1 MKEKRYVIIGN
12 STAAIAAA
20 ENIRKLDKTGSI
32 TFLSEEEYPAYG
44 RPLISYYLLGK
55 TRAENMS
62 VRPADFYEKLGATL
76 RLGVRAERIDT
87 AKRQVILRGGERIRY
102 DKLLVATGS
111 RPFVPNVEGYEKV
124 KDKFTFM
131 TFSDALALE
140 KKLTPQAR
148 VLIVGAGL
156 IGLKCVE
163 GILDRVGSVTVVD
176 LAARIL
182 PSILDE
188 EGSAIV
194 QERLEA
200 RGVSFIL
207 GDCAVRYAPGLA
219 TLRSGKGVPFDILVI
234 AAGVRPNVSL
244 VREAGGEVN
253 RGIVVND
260 RQKTTIPDVY
270 AAGDNCESYDIC
282 SGTRR
287 ILALL
292 PNAAFR
298 GETAGRNM
306 AGGDAAFDKAAPF
319 NALGLFDT
327 HIATAGVYEG
337 ETYTDTSE
345 GYKKL
350 FVKDNKLVG
359 FILIDCIERAGIY
372 TSLIREQTPLD
383 TVDFELLKKNP
394 VLMAFA
400 RGTRE
405 EYLTRRR

>member
-1 MKEKRYVIIGN
+1 MQYVIIGN
-12 STAAIAAA
+12 STAATFAI
-20 ENIRKLDKTGSI
+20 EGIRAVDKAGSI
-32 TFLSEEEYPAYG
+32 TVISDETRPAYG
-44 RPLISYYLLGK
+44 RPLISYYLYGRIKL
-55 TRAENMS
+55 ENTDYRS
-62 VRPADFYEKLGATL
+62 ASFYTDNGVTVKY
-76 RLGVRAERIDT
+76 GVRAEKIDPEKKNV
-87 AKRQVILRGGERIRY
+87 ALSDGSAIGY

-111 RPFVPNVEGYEKV
+111 SPLVPPAEGLDTVQYH
-124 KDKFTFM
+124 TFM
-131 TFSDALALE
+131 TMDSALALE
-140 KKLTPQAR
+140 KELSPEKR
-148 VLIVGAGL
+148 VLVVGAGL

-194 QERLEA
+194 QERLGA

-219 TLRSGKGVPFDILVI
+219 TLRSGKEVPFDILVI

-260 RQKTTIPDVY
+260 RQETTIPDVY

-292 PNAAFR
+292 PNAAFQ

-337 ETYTDTSE
+337 EAYTDTSE

-400 RGTRE
+400 RGTRAE
-405 EYLTRRR
+405 ILTRRR

>member
-1 MKEKRYVIIGN
+1 MQYVIIGN
-12 STAAIAAA
+12 STAATFAI
-20 ENIRKLDKTGSI
+20 EGIRAIDRAGSI
-32 TFLSEEEYPAYG
+32 TVISDETRPAYG
-44 RPLISYYLLGK
+44 RPLISYYLYGRIKL
-55 TRAENMS
+55 ENTDYRS
-62 VRPADFYEKLGATL
+62 ASFYTDNGVTL
-76 RLGVRAERIDT
+76 KYGVRAEKIDPKKKT
-87 AKRQVILRGGERIRY
+87 VALSDGSTIGY

-111 RPFVPNVEGYEKV
+111 SPLVPPADGLDTV
-124 KDKFTFM
+124 KYHTFM
-131 TFSDALALE
+131 TMDAALALE
-140 KKLTPQAR
+140 KELSPEKR
-148 VLIVGAGL
+148 VLVVGAGL

-194 QERLEA
+194 QKRLEA
-200 RGVSFIL
+200 RGVNFVL

-219 TLRSGKGVPFDILVI
+219 TLRSGREVPFDILVI

-260 RQKTTIPDVY
+260 RQETTIPDVY

-292 PNAAFR
+292 PNAAFQ

-337 ETYTDTSE
+337 EAYTDLSE

-372 TSLIREQTPLD
+372 TSLIREQTPLT

-394 VLMAFA
+394 ALMAFA

>member
-1 MKEKRYVIIGN
+1 MQYVIIGN
-12 STAAIAAA
+12 STAATFAI
-20 ENIRKLDKTGSI
+20 ECIRAIDRAGSI
-32 TFLSEEEYPAYG
+32 TVISDETRPAYG
-44 RPLISYYLLGK
+44 RPLISYYLYGRIRL
-55 TRAENMS
+55 ENTAY
-62 VRPADFYEKLGATL
+62 RPASFYTDNGVTL
-76 RLGVRAERIDT
+76 KYGVRAEKIDPKKKT
-87 AKRQVILRGGERIRY
+87 VALSDGSTIGY

-111 RPFVPNVEGYEKV
+111 SPLVPPADGLDAV
-124 KDKFTFM
+124 KYHTFM
-131 TFSDALALE
+131 TMDAALALE
-140 KKLTPQAR
+140 KELSPEKR
-148 VLIVGAGL
+148 VLVVGAGL

-200 RGVSFIL
+200 RGVNFVL

-219 TLRSGKGVPFDILVI
+219 TLRSGKEVPFDILVI

-260 RQKTTIPDVY
+260 RQETTIPDVY

-292 PNAAFR
+292 PNAAFQ

-337 ETYTDTSE
+337 EAYTDLSE

-359 FILIDCIERAGIY
+359 FILIDCIGRAGIY
-372 TSLIREQTPLD
+372 TSLIREQTPLT

-394 VLMAFA
+394 ALMAFA

>member
-1 MKEKRYVIIGN
+1 MQYVIIGN
-12 STAAIAAA
+12 STAATFAI
-20 ENIRKLDKTGSI
+20 EGIRAIDRAGSI
-32 TFLSEEEYPAYG
+32 TVISDETRPAYG
-44 RPLISYYLLGK
+44 RPLISYYLYGRIKL
-55 TRAENMS
+55 ENTDYRS
-62 VRPADFYEKLGATL
+62 ASFYTDNGVTL
-76 RLGVRAERIDT
+76 KYGVRAEKIDPKKKT
-87 AKRQVILRGGERIRY
+87 VALSDGSTIGY

-111 RPFVPNVEGYEKV
+111 SPLVPPADGLDTV
-124 KDKFTFM
+124 KYHTFM
-131 TFSDALALE
+131 TMDAALALE
-140 KKLTPQAR
+140 KELSPEKR
-148 VLIVGAGL
+148 VLVVGAGL

-194 QERLEA
+194 QKRLEA
-200 RGVSFIL
+200 RGVNFVL

-219 TLRSGKGVPFDILVI
+219 TLRSGREVPFDILVI

-260 RQKTTIPDVY
+260 RQETTIPDVY

-292 PNAAFR
+292 PNAAFQ

-337 ETYTDTSE
+337 EAYTDLSE

-394 VLMAFA
+394 ALMAFA

>member
-1 MKEKRYVIIGN
+1 MQYVIIGN
-12 STAAIAAA
+12 STAATFAI
-20 ENIRKLDKTGSI
+20 EGIRAVDKAGSI
-32 TFLSEEEYPAYG
+32 TVISDETRPAYG
-44 RPLISYYLLGK
+44 RPLISYYLYGRIKL
-55 TRAENMS
+55 ENTDYRS
-62 VRPADFYEKLGATL
+62 ASFYMDNGVTVKY
-76 RLGVRAERIDT
+76 GVRAEKIDPEKKNVALSDGST
-87 AKRQVILRGGERIRY
+87 IGY

-111 RPFVPNVEGYEKV
+111 SPLVPPAEGLDTVQYH
-124 KDKFTFM
+124 TFM
-131 TFSDALALE
+131 TMDSALALE
-140 KKLTPQAR
+140 KELSPEKR
-148 VLIVGAGL
+148 VLVVGAGL

-194 QERLEA
+194 QERLGA

-219 TLRSGKGVPFDILVI
+219 TLRSGKEVPFDILVI

-260 RQKTTIPDVY
+260 RQETTIPDVY

-292 PNAAFR
+292 PNAAFQ

-337 ETYTDTSE
+337 EAYTDTSE

>member
-1 MKEKRYVIIGN
+1 MQYVIIGN
-12 STAAIAAA
+12 STAATFAI
-20 ENIRKLDKTGSI
+20 EGIRAVDRAGSI
-32 TFLSEEEYPAYG
+32 TVISDETRPAYG
-44 RPLISYYLLGK
+44 RPLISYYLYGRIKL
-55 TRAENMS
+55 ENTNYRS
-62 VRPADFYEKLGATL
+62 ASFYTGNGVTL
-76 RLGVRAERIDT
+76 KYGVRAEKIDPKKKT
-87 AKRQVILRGGERIRY
+87 VALSDGSTIGY

-111 RPFVPNVEGYEKV
+111 SPLVPPADGLDAV
-124 KDKFTFM
+124 KYHTFM
-131 TFSDALALE
+131 TMDAALALE
-140 KKLTPQAR
+140 KELSPEKR
-148 VLIVGAGL
+148 VLVVGAGL

-200 RGVSFIL
+200 RGVNFVL

-219 TLRSGKGVPFDILVI
+219 TLRSGREVPFDILVI

-244 VREAGGEVN
+244 VRGAGGEVN

-260 RQKTTIPDVY
+260 RQETTIPDVY

-292 PNAAFR
+292 PNAAFQ

-337 ETYTDTSE
+337 EAYTDLSE

-359 FILIDCIERAGIY
+359 FILIDCIGRAGIY
-372 TSLIREQTPLD
+372 TSLIREQTPLT

-394 VLMAFA
+394 ALMAFA

>member
-1 MKEKRYVIIGN
+1 MQYVIIGN
-12 STAAIAAA
+12 STAATFAI
-20 ENIRKLDKTGSI
+20 EGIRAIDRAGSI
-32 TFLSEEEYPAYG
+32 TVISDETRPAYG
-44 RPLISYYLLGK
+44 RPLISYYLYGRIRL
-55 TRAENMS
+55 ENTAY
-62 VRPADFYEKLGATL
+62 RPASFYTDNGVTL
-76 RLGVRAERIDT
+76 KYGVRAEKIDPKKKT
-87 AKRQVILRGGERIRY
+87 VALSDGSTIGY

-111 RPFVPNVEGYEKV
+111 SPLVPPADGLDAV
-124 KDKFTFM
+124 KYHTFM
-131 TFSDALALE
+131 TMDAALALE
-140 KKLTPQAR
+140 KELSPEKR
-148 VLIVGAGL
+148 VLVVGAGL

-163 GILDRVGSVTVVD
+163 GILDRVGSVTVFD

-200 RGVSFIL
+200 RGVNFVL

-219 TLRSGKGVPFDILVI
+219 TLRSGKEVPFDILVI

-260 RQKTTIPDVY
+260 RQETTIPDVY

-292 PNAAFR
+292 PNAAFQ

-337 ETYTDTSE
+337 EAYTDLSE

>member
-1 MKEKRYVIIGN
+1 MQYVIIGN
-12 STAAIAAA
+12 STAATFAV
-20 ENIRKLDKTGSI
+20 EGIRAVDKAGSI
-32 TFLSEEEYPAYG
+32 TVISDENRPAYG
-44 RPLISYYLLGK
+44 RPLISYYLYGRIKL
-55 TRAENMS
+55 ENTDYRS
-62 VRPADFYEKLGATL
+62 ASFYTDNGVTVKY
-76 RLGVRAERIDT
+76 GVRAEKIDPEKKNVALSDGST
-87 AKRQVILRGGERIRY
+87 IGY

-111 RPFVPNVEGYEKV
+111 SPLVPPAEGLDTVQYH
-124 KDKFTFM
+124 TFM
-131 TFSDALALE
+131 TMDSALALE
-140 KKLTPQAR
+140 KELSPEKR
-148 VLIVGAGL
+148 VLVVGAGL

-219 TLRSGKGVPFDILVI
+219 TLRSGKEVPFDILVI

-260 RQKTTIPDVY
+260 RQETTIPDVY

-292 PNAAFR
+292 PNAAFQ

-337 ETYTDTSE
+337 EAYTDTSE